1 MVTAMFDLIA
11 FTIIRTFIGKGSLRI
26 SLAGRPPVTLTGAG
40 PGPQASIHVQDR
52 RTLWRLVMVPDLA
65 FGEAYMDGRLT
76 VSVDGLEPLVDLL
89 MTNSESWARHWA
101 GRTTLSIVNLLAL
114 LRHWNPRK
122 KSRRNVA
129 HHYDLSNA
137 LFDTFLDPW
146 RQYSCTYF
154 HDPDESLHSAQ
165 VNKLAR
171 LAAKLDLQAG
181 DNILDIGCGWGG
193 LGMAMAACG
202 QNTKVT
208 GITLSRHQLE
218 YARTSAATGGFD
230 DRVSYHMRD
239 YRDQTGMFQKI
250 VSVGML
256 EHVGPDNFSSYFNK
270 VKSLLT
276 DDGLAVIHTIG
287 VHHRAGPVNRWI
299 TKYIFPGGY
308 LPSVAQ
314 MIRNT
319 EERGLK
325 LLDLEIMRGHY
336 AETLRQWRLRFL
348 AHKADMTKLYDARF
362 VRMWEF
368 YLVGC
373 EYFFRRQHGM
383 VMQLQLAKDQM
394 AAPMSRHH
402 IWKREQEFKD
412 RLWTQHPSGQQNPS
426 PK

>member
-1 MVTAMFDLIA
+1 
-11 FTIIRTFIGKGSLRI
+11 
-26 SLAGRPPVTLTGAG
+26 
-40 PGPQASIHVQDR
+40 
-52 RTLWRLVMVPDLA
+52 
-65 FGEAYMDGRLT
+65 MDGRLT
-76 VSVDGLEPLVDLL
+76 VPADGLDSLVDLL

-101 GRTTLSIVNLLAL
+101 GRTTLSIVNFLAV

-129 HHYDLSNA
+129 HHYDLSDA

-146 RQYSCTYF
+146 RQYSCAYF
-154 HDPDESLHSAQ
+154 HDPDESLDTAQ

-202 QNTKVT
+202 RNTTVT

-218 YARTSAATGGFD
+218 YARTRAAASGFE
-230 DRVSYHMRD
+230 DRVSYHLRD
-239 YRDQTGMFQKI
+239 YRDQSSMFQKI

-256 EHVGPDNFSSYFNK
+256 EHVGPANFSIYFNK
-270 VKSLLT
+270 IKSLLA

-287 VHHRAGPVNRWI
+287 VHHHARPVNRWI

-336 AETLRQWRLRFL
+336 AETLRHWRLRFL
-348 AHKADMTKLYDARF
+348 AHRAEMTKLYDARF

-383 VMQLQLAKDQM
+383 VMQLQLAKDQI

-412 RLWTQHPSGQQNPS
+412 RLWTLHPSGQQKPS

>member
-1 MVTAMFDLIA
+1 MFDLIA
-11 FTIIRTFIGKGSLRI
+11 FTIIRTFIAKGTLRI
-26 SLAGRPPVTLTGAG
+26 SLADRPPVTLSGPA
-40 PGPQASIHVQDR
+40 PGPQASIHVHDR
-52 RTLWRLVMVPDLA
+52 RTLWRLVMIPDLA
-65 FGEAYMDGRLT
+65 FGEAYMDGCLT
-76 VSVDGLEPLVDLL
+76 VPADGLDSLVDLL

-101 GRTTLSIVNLLAL
+101 GRTTLSIVNFLAVL
-114 LRHWNPRK
+114 GHWNPRK

-129 HHYDLSNA
+129 HHYDLSDA

-146 RQYSCTYF
+146 RQYSCAYF
-154 HDPDESLHSAQ
+154 HDPDESLDTAQ
-165 VNKLAR
+165 VNK
-171 LAAKLDLQAG
+171 QAG

-193 LGMAMAACG
+193 LGKAMAACG
-202 QNTKVT
+202 RNTRVT

-218 YARTSAATGGFD
+218 YARTRAADSGFE
-230 DRVSYHMRD
+230 DRVSYHLRD
-239 YRDQTGMFQKI
+239 YRDQSSMFQKI

-256 EHVGPDNFSSYFNK
+256 EHVGPANFSSYFNK
-270 VKSLLT
+270 IKSLLA

-287 VHHRAGPVNRWI
+287 VHHHARPVNRWI

-336 AETLRQWRLRFL
+336 AETLRHWRLRFL
-348 AHKADMTKLYDARF
+348 AHRAEMTKLCDARF

-412 RLWTQHPSGQQNPS
+412 RLWTLYPSGQQKPF